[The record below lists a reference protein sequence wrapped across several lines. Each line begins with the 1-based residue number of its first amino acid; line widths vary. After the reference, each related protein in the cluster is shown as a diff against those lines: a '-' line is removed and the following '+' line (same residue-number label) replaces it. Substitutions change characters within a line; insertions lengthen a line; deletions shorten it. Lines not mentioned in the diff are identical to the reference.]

1 MTNLILVLRNIK
13 SIFPS
18 NRSYSKNFKKLVDNR
33 FEINSLTDYEVQ
45 SIWKAYDISKKAHS
59 QQRRRS
65 GEPYFNH
72 CIEVASNLVKWDM
85 SSDVIIAGLLHDS
98 IEDTELTREN
108 VINEFGN
115 DIFNLVDG
123 VTKLS
128 DIKFNSREQKQAEN
142 FMKMFLSVAS
152 DIRVI
157 IIKFSDRL
165 HNMQTIN
172 YLPLIKQ
179 RRIAVETRDV
189 YAPLAHRLGMWN
201 LKAELEDLVLKT
213 LEPKIFNKISRKLS
227 TTNKQM
233 QKYIDE
239 FSFPI
244 DLELKKNN
252 ISYLIKGRSKHKNS
266 IYNKMNKKNLS
277 FSEIFDLLA
286 IRIIVPKLEEC
297 YATLGI
303 IHQIYTPI
311 HERFKDF
318 IATPKI
324 NGYQSIHTTVFGK
337 NGRMFEV
344 QIRTREMDKTAEEG
358 VAAHFAYKE
367 NININDRDSINKHVS
382 WLRDLVSS
390 LQNEEN
396 NPKEFLDLLKIDL
409 YEDEI
414 FVFSPKGDL
423 FQLKA
428 ESTPI
433 DFAFHVHSQVGF
445 NCITAKVNGKIV
457 PLNSSLKSGD
467 HVEILTSNNQTPS
480 MSWLKYV
487 KTAKAKNHIKRWIKR
502 QQEIESVQLGREIL
516 DKALKKIKKTKLI
529 TKISENPKDLG
540 FSNIKLIYTALS
552 SGKIT
557 VSEIISKYLDS
568 DLDLENLDDESLT
581 SKFIRKARRIA
592 KGVVIDGIE
601 NTMISFGKCCNPIPG
616 DSIVGY
622 ITRGRGVT
630 VHRGNCTNIPSSSNL
645 DRMLNVEWNVGNK
658 ESFMVR
664 LKILGQDR
672 KHFLK
677 DITESISGLNINLV
691 SVDIKA
697 KEGLATGIFILQI
710 RDTRQLNRIQ
720 NKIKI
725 INGIIDTQRM

>member
-1 MTNLILVLRNIK
+1 MLLRNIK

-18 NRSYSKNFKKLVDNR
+18 NRSFSKNFKKLIDNR
-33 FEINSLTDYEVQ
+33 IETNSLLENEVQ
-45 SIWKAYDISKKAHS
+45 AIWKAYDISETAHR

-98 IEDTELTREN
+98 IEDTELTKEN

-128 DIKFNSREQKQAEN
+128 DIKFNSRQQKQAEN

-213 LEPKIFNKISRKLS
+213 LEPKVFNRISRELS
-227 TTNKQM
+227 STNKQM

-239 FSFPI
+239 FSLPI
-244 DLELKKNN
+244 DIELKNNN
-252 ISYLIKGRSKHKNS
+252 ISYEIKGRSKHKNS

-286 IRIIVPKLEEC
+286 IRIIVTKLEEC

-344 QIRTREMDKTAEEG
+344 QIRTLEMDKTAEEG

-367 NININDRDSINKHVS
+367 NANVNDRDSINKHVS

-423 FQLKA
+423 FQLKS

-467 HVEILTSNNQTPS
+467 HIEILTSNNQTPS

-502 QQEIESVQLGREIL
+502 QQEIESVKLGREIL

-540 FSNIKLIYTALS
+540 FSDIKLIYTALS

-630 VHRGNCTNIPSSSNL
+630 VHRGNCTNIPSSSDL

-697 KEGLATGIFILQI
+697 KEGLATGLFILQI

-725 INGIIDTQRM
+725 ISGIIDIQRM

>member
-1 MTNLILVLRNIK
+1 LLLRNIK

-18 NRSYSKNFKKLVDNR
+18 NRSFSKNFKKLIDNR
-33 FEINSLTDYEVQ
+33 IETNSLLENEVQ
-45 SIWKAYDISKKAHS
+45 AIWKAYDISETAHR

-98 IEDTELTREN
+98 IEDTELTKEN

-128 DIKFNSREQKQAEN
+128 DIKFNSRQQKQAEN

-213 LEPKIFNKISRKLS
+213 LEPKVFNRISRELS
-227 TTNKQM
+227 STNKQM

-239 FSFPI
+239 FSLPI
-244 DLELKKNN
+244 DIELKNNN
-252 ISYLIKGRSKHKNS
+252 ISYEIKGRSKHKNS

-286 IRIIVPKLEEC
+286 IRIIVTKLEEC

-344 QIRTREMDKTAEEG
+344 QIRTLEMDKTAEEG

-367 NININDRDSINKHVS
+367 NANVNDRDSINKHVS

-423 FQLKA
+423 FQLKS

-467 HVEILTSNNQTPS
+467 HIEILTSNNQTPS

-502 QQEIESVQLGREIL
+502 QQEIESVKLGREIL

-540 FSNIKLIYTALS
+540 FSDIKLIYTALS

-630 VHRGNCTNIPSSSNL
+630 VHRGNCTNIPSSSDL

-697 KEGLATGIFILQI
+697 KEGLATGLFILQI

-725 INGIIDTQRM
+725 ISGIIDIQRM

>member
-1 MTNLILVLRNIK
+1 MLLRNIK

-18 NRSYSKNFKKLVDNR
+18 NRSFSKNFKKLIDNR
-33 FEINSLTDYEVQ
+33 IETNSLLENEVQ
-45 SIWKAYDISKKAHS
+45 AIWKAYYISEKAHS

-128 DIKFNSREQKQAEN
+128 DIKFNSRQQKQAEN

-213 LEPKIFNKISRKLS
+213 LEPKVFNRISRELS
-227 TTNKQM
+227 STNKQM

-239 FSFPI
+239 FSLPI
-244 DLELKKNN
+244 DIELKNNN
-252 ISYLIKGRSKHKNS
+252 ISYEIKGRSKHKNS

-286 IRIIVPKLEEC
+286 IRIIVTKLEEC

-344 QIRTREMDKTAEEG
+344 QIRTHDMDKTAEEG

-367 NININDRDSINKHVS
+367 NVNNNDRDSINKHVS
-382 WLRDLVSS
+382 WLRDLVSR

-423 FQLKA
+423 FQLKS

-457 PLNSSLKSGD
+457 PWNSSLKSGD
-467 HVEILTSNNQTPS
+467 YVEFLT
-480 MSWLKYV
+480 
-487 KTAKAKNHIKRWIKR
+487 
-502 QQEIESVQLGREIL
+502 
-516 DKALKKIKKTKLI
+516 
-529 TKISENPKDLG
+529 
-540 FSNIKLIYTALS
+540 
-552 SGKIT
+552 
-557 VSEIISKYLDS
+557 
-568 DLDLENLDDESLT
+568 
-581 SKFIRKARRIA
+581 
-592 KGVVIDGIE
+592 
-601 NTMISFGKCCNPIPG
+601 
-616 DSIVGY
+616 
-622 ITRGRGVT
+622 
-630 VHRGNCTNIPSSSNL
+630 
-645 DRMLNVEWNVGNK
+645 
-658 ESFMVR
+658 
-664 LKILGQDR
+664 
-672 KHFLK
+672 
-677 DITESISGLNINLV
+677 
-691 SVDIKA
+691 
-697 KEGLATGIFILQI
+697 
-710 RDTRQLNRIQ
+710 
-720 NKIKI
+720 
-725 INGIIDTQRM
+725 

>member
-1 MTNLILVLRNIK
+1 MVFRNIK
-13 SIFPS
+13 NIFPS
-18 NRSYSKNFKKLVDNR
+18 NRNFSKNFKKLIDNR
-33 FEINSLTDYEVQ
+33 LETKSLSNVEVQ
-45 SIWKAYDISKKAHS
+45 AIWKAFDISKKAHNE
-59 QQRRRS
+59 QRRRS

-98 IEDTELTREN
+98 IEDTELTKDN
-108 VINEFGN
+108 VVKEFGN
-115 DIFNLVDG
+115 DVYNLVDG

-179 RRIAVETRDV
+179 RRIAIETRDV

-213 LEPKIFNKISRKLS
+213 LEPKIFNKISRELS

-233 QKYIDE
+233 QKYINE
-239 FSFPI
+239 FNVPI
-244 DLELKKNN
+244 DIELKKNN

-277 FSEIFDLLA
+277 FSEIFDIFA
-286 IRIIVPKLEEC
+286 IRIIVSKLEEC
-297 YATLGI
+297 YATLGS

-344 QIRTREMDKTAEEG
+344 QIRTHDMDKTAEEG

-367 NININDRDSINKHVS
+367 NINTNNKDSINKHVS

-390 LQNEEN
+390 LHNDDN

-409 YEDEI
+409 YDDEI

-487 KTAKAKNHIKRWIKR
+487 KTAKAKNYIKRWIKK
-502 QQEIESVQLGREIL
+502 QQDIESVKLGREIL

-529 TKISENPKDLG
+529 TKISENPKELG
-540 FSNIKLIYTALS
+540 YTDIKLIYTALS

-568 DLDLENLDDESLT
+568 DLDFDNLDDESLT
-581 SKFIRKARRIA
+581 SKFIRKARGIA

-697 KEGLATGIFILQI
+697 KEGLATGLFILQI
-710 RDTRQLNRIQ
+710 RDTRQLKRIQ

-725 INGIIDTQRM
+725 INGIIDIQRM

>member
-1 MTNLILVLRNIK
+1 MVLRNIK

>member
-1 MTNLILVLRNIK
+1 MVFRNIK
-13 SIFPS
+13 NIFPS
-18 NRSYSKNFKKLVDNR
+18 NRNFSKNFKKLIDNR
-33 FEINSLTDYEVQ
+33 LETKSLSNIEVQ
-45 SIWKAYDISKKAHS
+45 AIWKAFDISKRAHNE
-59 QQRRRS
+59 QRRRS

-98 IEDTELTREN
+98 IEDTELTKDN
-108 VINEFGN
+108 VVKEFGN
-115 DIFNLVDG
+115 DVYNLVDG

-179 RRIAVETRDV
+179 RRIAIETRDV

-213 LEPKIFNKISRKLS
+213 LEPKIFNKISRELS

-233 QKYIDE
+233 QKYINE
-239 FSFPI
+239 FNVPI
-244 DLELKKNN
+244 DIELKKNN

-277 FSEIFDLLA
+277 FSEIFDIFA
-286 IRIIVPKLEEC
+286 IRIIVSKLEEC
-297 YATLGI
+297 YATLGS

-344 QIRTREMDKTAEEG
+344 QIRTHDMDKTAEEG

-367 NININDRDSINKHVS
+367 NINTNNKDSINKHVS

-390 LQNEEN
+390 LHNDDN

-409 YEDEI
+409 YDDEI

-487 KTAKAKNHIKRWIKR
+487 KTAKAKNHIKRWIKK
-502 QQEIESVQLGREIL
+502 QQDIESVKLGREIL

-529 TKISENPKDLG
+529 TKISENPKELG
-540 FSNIKLIYTALS
+540 YTDIKLIYTALS

-568 DLDLENLDDESLT
+568 DLDFDNLDDESLT
-581 SKFIRKARRIA
+581 SKFIRKARGIA

-697 KEGLATGIFILQI
+697 KEGLATGLFILQI
-710 RDTRQLNRIQ
+710 RDTRQLKRIQ

-725 INGIIDTQRM
+725 INGIIDIQRM

>member
-1 MTNLILVLRNIK
+1 MVFRNIK
-13 SIFPS
+13 NIFPS
-18 NRSYSKNFKKLVDNR
+18 NRNFSKNFKKLIDNR
-33 FEINSLTDYEVQ
+33 LETKSLSNIEVQ
-45 SIWKAYDISKKAHS
+45 AIWKAFDISKKAHNE
-59 QQRRRS
+59 QRRRS

-98 IEDTELTREN
+98 IEDTELTKDN
-108 VINEFGN
+108 VVKEFGN
-115 DIFNLVDG
+115 DVYNLVDG

-179 RRIAVETRDV
+179 RRIAIETRDV

-213 LEPKIFNKISRKLS
+213 LEPKIFNKISRELS

-233 QKYIDE
+233 QKYINE
-239 FSFPI
+239 FNVPI
-244 DLELKKNN
+244 DIELKKNN

-277 FSEIFDLLA
+277 FSEIFDIFA
-286 IRIIVPKLEEC
+286 IRIIVSKLEEC
-297 YATLGI
+297 YATLGS

-344 QIRTREMDKTAEEG
+344 QIRTHDMDKTAEEG

-367 NININDRDSINKHVS
+367 NINTNNKDSINKHVS

-390 LQNEEN
+390 LHNDDN

-409 YEDEI
+409 YDDEI

-487 KTAKAKNHIKRWIKR
+487 KTAKAKNHIKRWIKK
-502 QQEIESVQLGREIL
+502 QQDIESVKLGREIL

-529 TKISENPKDLG
+529 TKISENPKELG
-540 FSNIKLIYTALS
+540 YTDIKLIYTALS

-568 DLDLENLDDESLT
+568 DLDFDNLDDESLT
-581 SKFIRKARRIA
+581 SKFIRKARGIA

-697 KEGLATGIFILQI
+697 KEGLATGLFILQI
-710 RDTRQLNRIQ
+710 RDTRQLKRIQ

-725 INGIIDTQRM
+725 INGIIDIQRM

>member
-1 MTNLILVLRNIK
+1 LVLRNIK

>member
-1 MTNLILVLRNIK
+1 LVFRNIK
-13 SIFPS
+13 NIFPS
-18 NRSYSKNFKKLVDNR
+18 NRNFSKNFKKLIDNR
-33 FEINSLTDYEVQ
+33 LETKSLSNIEVQ
-45 SIWKAYDISKKAHS
+45 AIWKAFDISKRAHNE
-59 QQRRRS
+59 QRRRS

-98 IEDTELTREN
+98 IEDTELTKDN
-108 VINEFGN
+108 VVKEFGN
-115 DIFNLVDG
+115 DVYNLVDG

-179 RRIAVETRDV
+179 RRIAIETRDV

-213 LEPKIFNKISRKLS
+213 LEPKIFNKISRELS

-233 QKYIDE
+233 QKYINE
-239 FSFPI
+239 FNVPI
-244 DLELKKNN
+244 DIELKKNN

-277 FSEIFDLLA
+277 FSEIFDIFA
-286 IRIIVPKLEEC
+286 IRIIVSKLEEC
-297 YATLGI
+297 YATLGS

-344 QIRTREMDKTAEEG
+344 QIRTHDMDKTAEEG

-367 NININDRDSINKHVS
+367 NINTNNKDSINKHVS

-390 LQNEEN
+390 LHNDDN

-409 YEDEI
+409 YDDEI

-487 KTAKAKNHIKRWIKR
+487 KTAKAKNHIKRWIKK
-502 QQEIESVQLGREIL
+502 QQDIESVKLGREIL

-529 TKISENPKDLG
+529 TKISENPKELG
-540 FSNIKLIYTALS
+540 YTDIKLIYTALS

-568 DLDLENLDDESLT
+568 DLDFDNLDDESLT
-581 SKFIRKARRIA
+581 SKFIRKARGIA

-697 KEGLATGIFILQI
+697 KEGLATGLFILQI
-710 RDTRQLNRIQ
+710 RDTRQLKRIQ

-725 INGIIDTQRM
+725 INGIIDIQRM

>member
-1 MTNLILVLRNIK
+1 MRNIK

-18 NRSYSKNFKKLVDNR
+18 NRSFSKNFKKLIDNR
-33 FEINSLTDYEVQ
+33 IETNSLLENEVQ
-45 SIWKAYDISKKAHS
+45 AIWKAYYISEKAHS

-128 DIKFNSREQKQAEN
+128 DIKFNSRQQKQAEN

-213 LEPKIFNKISRKLS
+213 LEPKVFNRISRELS
-227 TTNKQM
+227 STNKQM

-239 FSFPI
+239 FSLPI
-244 DLELKKNN
+244 DIELKNNN
-252 ISYLIKGRSKHKNS
+252 ISYEIKGRSKHKNS

-286 IRIIVPKLEEC
+286 IRIIVTKLEEC

-318 IATPKI
+318 IATPNI
-324 NGYQSIHTTVFGK
+324 NGYQSIHTTVF
-337 NGRMFEV
+337 E
-344 QIRTREMDKTAEEG
+344 
-358 VAAHFAYKE
+358 
-367 NININDRDSINKHVS
+367 
-382 WLRDLVSS
+382 
-390 LQNEEN
+390 
-396 NPKEFLDLLKIDL
+396 
-409 YEDEI
+409 
-414 FVFSPKGDL
+414 
-423 FQLKA
+423 
-428 ESTPI
+428 
-433 DFAFHVHSQVGF
+433 
-445 NCITAKVNGKIV
+445 
-457 PLNSSLKSGD
+457 
-467 HVEILTSNNQTPS
+467 
-480 MSWLKYV
+480 
-487 KTAKAKNHIKRWIKR
+487 
-502 QQEIESVQLGREIL
+502 
-516 DKALKKIKKTKLI
+516 
-529 TKISENPKDLG
+529 
-540 FSNIKLIYTALS
+540 
-552 SGKIT
+552 
-557 VSEIISKYLDS
+557 
-568 DLDLENLDDESLT
+568 
-581 SKFIRKARRIA
+581 
-592 KGVVIDGIE
+592 
-601 NTMISFGKCCNPIPG
+601 
-616 DSIVGY
+616 
-622 ITRGRGVT
+622 
-630 VHRGNCTNIPSSSNL
+630 
-645 DRMLNVEWNVGNK
+645 
-658 ESFMVR
+658 
-664 LKILGQDR
+664 
-672 KHFLK
+672 
-677 DITESISGLNINLV
+677 
-691 SVDIKA
+691 
-697 KEGLATGIFILQI
+697 
-710 RDTRQLNRIQ
+710 
-720 NKIKI
+720 
-725 INGIIDTQRM
+725 

>member
-1 MTNLILVLRNIK
+1 MLLRNIK

-18 NRSYSKNFKKLVDNR
+18 NRSFSKNFKKLIDNR
-33 FEINSLTDYEVQ
+33 IETNSLLENEVQ
-45 SIWKAYDISKKAHS
+45 AIWKAYYISEKAHS

-128 DIKFNSREQKQAEN
+128 DIKFNSRQQKQAEN

-213 LEPKIFNKISRKLS
+213 LEPKVFNRIARELS
-227 TTNKQM
+227 STNKQM

-239 FSFPI
+239 FSLPI
-244 DLELKKNN
+244 DLELKNNN
-252 ISYLIKGRSKHKNS
+252 ISYEIKGRSKHKNS

-286 IRIIVPKLEEC
+286 IRIIVTKLEEC

-344 QIRTREMDKTAEEG
+344 QIRTHDMDKTAEEG

-367 NININDRDSINKHVS
+367 NVNNNDRDSINKHVS

-423 FQLKA
+423 FQLKS

-502 QQEIESVQLGREIL
+502 QQEIESVKLGREIL

-540 FSNIKLIYTALS
+540 FSDIKLIYTALS

-568 DLDLENLDDESLT
+568 DLDLDNLDDESLT

-616 DSIVGY
+616 DPIVGY

-630 VHRGNCTNIPSSSNL
+630 VHRGNCTNIPSSSDL

-697 KEGLATGIFILQI
+697 KEGLATGLFILQI

-725 INGIIDTQRM
+725 INGIIDIQRM